1 MEKLDG
7 KIEALEAK
15 ILSYETQL
23 EEIEVDDTDHEATKE
38 RMERKASELRSL
50 ITAKTQI
57 HARLLEEEKML
68 IEAAAAANQ
77 VAGAHP
83 GWRVCFVCPFFS
95 LLFELLVF
103 KSQQKAPR

>member
-23 EEIEVDDTDHEATKE
+23 EAIMVNDTDDAGTKQE
-38 RMERKASELRSL
+38 KKKNIDRLSNL
-50 ITAKTQI
+50 ITASCGNLDRLYDEKKL
-57 HARLLEEEKML
+57 LLEAL
-68 IEAAAAANQ
+68 AANQ
-77 VAGAHP
+77 VAGAHS